1 MVNNNIMPYFYNLNV
16 EKKQKAYI
24 FMRIYAPRLNK
35 RVVEQFILDIG
46 IGVHKNLMKYKGVT
60 RIDYLLPIVDE
71 ITSSYNGLF
80 NNNNERIGIDK
91 VVLKSLTPLSLY
103 DADYDGYLLTYS
115 IDMLDKGVCQ

>member
-1 MVNNNIMPYFYNLNV
+1 MPYFYNLNV